1 MLLATV
7 QCCCDIWRYAFLLS
21 RIPDADVRRQITT
34 QRNWTQAKLALAKE
48 LAVRRMAEI
57 LTQVSC
63 GAWRGGFARLVG
75 ELL

>member
-21 RIPDADVRRQITT
+21 RIPDADVRRQITA
-34 QRNWTQAKLALAKE
+34 QRSWMQAKLALAKE

-57 LTQVSC
+57 LTQ
-63 GAWRGGFARLVG
+63 AWRGGFARPWWG